1 MQAIT
6 RDTFCDTPLITQTK
20 NQLRSEIILKP
31 ELIYRFVLLG
41 FIETQLFTHQHL
53 IYKRDSKNDYCFTIL
68 HIAEEIADISSM
80 VLSRPREIRIVPS
93 AIFSGTPIACNT

>member
-1 MQAIT
+1 M
-6 RDTFCDTPLITQTK
+6 TFPSAQTK
-20 NQLRSEIILKP
+20 TSSGLRSILKP
-31 ELIYRFVLLG
+31 ELVYRFVLLG

-93 AIFSGTPIACNT
+93 AICSGTPIACNT